1 MDDKEKTVGAI
12 LKEARL
18 AKGISLADAE
28 KATSIR
34 SRYLQALV
42 LRIERAEHDPKKDA
56 LKAERLQGAENC
68 LREAERLLRKPG
80 RSGQCRNCVRE
91 YEMLVEEFRISVFAP
106 ELGTRQPVSEKR
118 LRQKWAE
125 VESICRQVE

>member
-34 SRYLQALV
+34 SRYLQA
-42 LRIERAEHDPKKDA
+42 
-56 LKAERLQGAENC
+56 
-68 LREAERLLRKPG
+68 
-80 RSGQCRNCVRE
+80 VRE
-91 YEMLVEEFRISVFAP
+91 RCADRS
-106 ELGTRQPVSEKR
+106 
-118 LRQKWAE
+118 
-125 VESICRQVE
+125 

>member
-34 SRYLQALV
+34 SRYLQAV
-42 LRIERAEHDPKKDA
+42 
-56 LKAERLQGAENC
+56 END
-68 LREAERLLRKPG
+68 EYDKTPG
-80 RSGQCRNCVRE
+80 RGFPERNN
-91 YEMLVEEFRISVFAP
+91 P
-106 ELGTRQPVSEKR
+106 Q
-118 LRQKWAE
+118 LRQLSGLERSGA
-125 VESICRQVE
+125 C